1 MVSEASGWYAR
12 LDQVCPDRINQIRS
26 WLDFWEAS
34 TIAGT
39 PIAASLPNSWP
50 TLPAGL
56 LTDPG
61 MVLDKL
67 LSRFEAVSDG
77 RSPRGAYSTPSRLI
91 GSILA
96 DELSTGSQ
104 RKKKE
109 APATL
114 SLSAIPPGFREY
126 AERLNREAEHF
137 SGSDFDSG
145 DSSDKTASGI
155 PLPFADPSCGAGLVV
170 SQLIRIH
177 SHRIEGFT
185 DDQKCAD
192 TLRLMEGL
200 QLMDASEIAIESAR
214 RRIIITLGKAGLVD
228 LSGDSRSQMI
238 GRAEAEMVLES
249 SVLQG
254 DSLLGEWPWN
264 ENPKLLVSRPPWIR
278 IKDRFRGHEDGS
290 RLRKDLSSRLR
301 NAIGRDGGLRF
312 SALRGNVNMYRLF
325 LERSVQLVGE
335 GGRVRMV
342 VPDSLL
348 RERSSVPLRKLLV
361 EGNDWFST
369 WSFPDP
375 QRVFPGITQGVAVI
389 GLGVEGT
396 TDNMVSF
403 GPLTVDNISLE
414 RGLSRMSPSLELE
427 RGSWSSWTDA
437 TWAVPRMPADSFDR
451 RKVVD
456 AIGRLADKP
465 RLSEEGNWLNPDGN
479 SVRVRVGEVD
489 QSAWSECI
497 EDWSYGNTDGSPFI
511 RSAHF
516 LVSDGTV
523 TLHHPAFENDV
534 DEKAIQRSHSL
545 WTGDSLFSS
554 EPRIA
559 CQAILSSNN
568 DRRLRWAVIPKG
580 CVLSNSVNYLEFSRE
595 VREAL
600 VGKGGGSL
608 IVGLEWLCSVLNSED
623 LEIWSRAWGANNNV
637 NNYEIENLPFPV
649 PEDELAFSI

>member
-1 MVSEASGWYAR
+1 
-12 LDQVCPDRINQIRS
+12 
-26 WLDFWEAS
+26 
-34 TIAGT
+34 
-39 PIAASLPNSWP
+39 
-50 TLPAGL
+50 
-56 LTDPG
+56 
-61 MVLDKL
+61 
-67 LSRFEAVSDG
+67 
-77 RSPRGAYSTPSRLI
+77 
-91 GSILA
+91 
-96 DELSTGSQ
+96 
-104 RKKKE
+104 
-109 APATL
+109 
-114 SLSAIPPGFREY
+114 
-126 AERLNREAEHF
+126 
-137 SGSDFDSG
+137 
-145 DSSDKTASGI
+145 
-155 PLPFADPSCGAGLVV
+155 
-170 SQLIRIH
+170 
-177 SHRIEGFT
+177 
-185 DDQKCAD
+185 
-192 TLRLMEGL
+192 
-200 QLMDASEIAIESAR
+200 MDASEIAIESAR

-437 TWAVPRMPADSFDR
+437 TGAVPRMPADSFDR

-516 LVSDGTV
+516 LVSDG
-523 TLHHPAFENDV
+523 
-534 DEKAIQRSHSL
+534 R
-545 WTGDSLFSS
+545 
-554 EPRIA
+554 
-559 CQAILSSNN
+559 
-568 DRRLRWAVIPKG
+568 
-580 CVLSNSVNYLEFSRE
+580 
-595 VREAL
+595 
-600 VGKGGGSL
+600 
-608 IVGLEWLCSVLNSED
+608 
-623 LEIWSRAWGANNNV
+623 
-637 NNYEIENLPFPV
+637 
-649 PEDELAFSI
+649 